1 MEARIQKIIDENI
14 NPSLSNHYG
23 NAVLTGIIDG
33 VVYVKLN
40 GSCASCPSA
49 QDTMENV
56 VKRMIMD
63 NIPEVKDVTLD
74 TSVSQDLLDMAKKLL
89 K

>member
-1 MEARIQKIIDENI
+1 MEARIQKIIDEKI
-14 NPSLSNHYG
+14 NPSLSKHYG
-23 NAVLTGIIDG
+23 NAVLTGTIDG
-33 VVYVKLN
+33 VVYIKLN

-49 QDTMENV
+49 QDTMEKV
-56 VKRMIMD
+56 VKKKIMD
-63 NIPEVKDVTLD
+63 NIPEVKDVALD